1 MLSCEE
7 LNGQYVLL
15 QQWCSNQGE
24 ELAQAR
30 AEHQR
35 VSMELVETKSKVD
48 LIEHTAKQQEQQV
61 KLYTCLFRLFA
72 TLHLQHTM
80 VLEKIKYIQSEKDNE
95 LSYLNKELSSIQQ
108 KCSLLEMSIED
119 HQAENKRLKRE
130 ISEIEMAHNLEREKV
145 LLLECC

>member
-15 QQWCSNQGE
+15 QQRCSNQGE

-48 LIEHTAKQQEQQV
+48 VIEHTAKQQEQQV
-61 KLYTCLFRLFA
+61 KLHTRLCRLFA

-119 HQAENKRLKRE
+119 HQAENNRLKRE